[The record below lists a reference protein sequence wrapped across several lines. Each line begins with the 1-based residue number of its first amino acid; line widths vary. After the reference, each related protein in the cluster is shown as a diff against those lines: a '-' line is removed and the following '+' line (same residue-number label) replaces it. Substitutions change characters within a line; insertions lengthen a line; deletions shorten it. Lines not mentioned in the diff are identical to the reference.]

1 MKITGKRTFALS
13 QMERFELLVVRAALE
28 EYHQLELNDQA
39 VYDNPG
45 VSPQGEVALRL
56 LNQINHHLGA
66 Q

>member
-13 QMERFELLVVRAALE
+13 QMEKFELLVVRAALND
-28 EYHQLELNDQA
+28 YYKLEINDQS

-45 VSPQGEVALRL
+45 ISPQGEVALRL

-66 Q
+66 

>member
-13 QMERFELLVVRAALE
+13 QMEKFELLVVRAALN
-28 EYHQLELNDQA
+28 EYYKLEINDQA

-66 Q
+66 